1 MGDII
6 LMLFDNVDINGKD
19 ENANNRNIMFS
30 LAFFSI
36 YKNILVSNPVEKSIT
51 ITRWS

>member
-6 LMLFDNVDINGKD
+6 LMLLDNVDINGKD
-19 ENANNRNIMFS
+19 ENANNRNIILS
-30 LAFFSI
+30 FFFI
-36 YKNILVSNPVEKSIT
+36 YKNNLVSNPVEKSIT